1 MVPRLVFA
9 ANLLEVKGH
18 VYLLE
23 AVRLLS
29 DRSVHVQLDLAGD
42 GPLHQAL
49 ASKVETLGLGEQVTF
64 LGLVAHEK
72 LMRQLEA
79 GRWDMLV
86 LPSVVT
92 DTGDKEGIPVALIE
106 AMSYRVPVVATATG
120 GIPELFQG
128 MHGAPLVLVP
138 PEDPAALAETI
149 ERLIKNREVRDRLA
163 EAGRRRVEES
173 FAKER
178 VVEEQVERFEACREP
193 SD

>member
-1 MVPRLVFA
+1 
-9 ANLLEVKGH
+9 
-18 VYLLE
+18 
-23 AVRLLS
+23 
-29 DRSVHVQLDLAGD
+29 
-42 GPLHQAL
+42 
-49 ASKVETLGLGEQVTF
+49 
-64 LGLVAHEK
+64 
-72 LMRQLEA
+72 MRQLEA

>member
-42 GPLHQAL
+42 GPLREAL
-49 ASKVETLGLGEQVTF
+49 VSKVETLGLGEQVTF

-106 AMSYRVPVVATATG
+106 AMSYRVPVVSTETG
-120 GIPELFQG
+120 GIPEVFQG
-128 MHGAPLVLVP
+128 MHGAPLVP

-149 ERLIKNREVRDRLA
+149 ERLTKDREVRDRLA

-173 FAKER
+173 FAIEQ
-178 VVEEQVERFEACREP
+178 VVEELVERFEACRKP